1 MESELASV
9 KTALEEQTARA
20 NGLRDMNAELMG
32 MLEKAYGSTNNE

>member
-1 MESELASV
+1 M

-32 MLEKAYGSTNNE
+32 MLEKAYGSNGDA